1 MTFQATTDAMT
12 DGNPSMIKR
21 RRQGAIGPN
30 SANLTMS
37 QASVEAN
44 VVAKGAAATAV
55 SFSSLTSQKG
65 ITYQI

>member
-12 DGNPSMIKR
+12 DGNPSMMKR
-21 RRQGAIGPN
+21 RRHGAIGPN
-30 SANLTMS
+30 SANLTIS

-44 VVAKGAAATAV
+44 VVAKGAAARVV
-55 SFSSLTSQKG
+55 SFSPLPPQKG